1 MIAGAAMRTLLH
13 PLGLCAAWLAAGVL
27 SAGTATAADAATE
40 LVQRGEYLATAG
52 DCIACHTAPG
62 GKPMAGGLS
71 LATPIGALVST
82 NITPSKT
89 HGIGNYTLAEFSDA
103 LRKGVRA
110 DGRHLY
116 PVMPYTAYAK
126 VNDEDMQALYAYFMQ
141 AVAPVDS
148 APPATP
154 LPFPFNLRGAMAV
167 WNRLFLDRAVFV
179 PDPRQSPQWNRGAYL
194 AQGLAHCGTCHTPRN
209 LLMAEKP
216 TLLLGGGVVGAW
228 QAPNITSDV
237 NSGVGGW
244 SEAELLAYLRNGQ
257 ASGKA
262 QAGGPMAEVIDNSLR
277 HLSEADVRAIAVY
290 LKSVPAQHDPAD
302 TQPAYAWG
310 AAGNDLGAIRGTAW
324 PARRDE
330 LTGAQL
336 YDAHCATCHQASG
349 QGSFDGGLPPLFHN
363 VALGRANTDN
373 LVLVMLE
380 GLRRHSQ
387 GEEVRMP
394 GFAAELTDVQMA
406 TLGNYLLQRYG
417 NPKARISAAQVQAL
431 RGSAGVSTWLVWAA
445 RVGVGLAVLLL
456 VWVATALLR
465 LGRRRTP

>member
-1 MIAGAAMRTLLH
+1 MRTFLRRY
-13 PLGLCAAWLAAGVL
+13 GLCVAWLAAGVL
-27 SAGTATAADAATE
+27 AIGTATAAETGTDTA
-40 LVQRGEYLATAG
+40 LVQRGQYLATAG

-71 LATPIGALVST
+71 VVTPVGALVST

-89 HGIGNYTLAEFSDA
+89 HGIGHYTLAEFSDA

-110 DGRHLY
+110 DGQHLY

-141 AVAPVDS
+141 GVAPVDS
-148 APPATP
+148 APTATH
-154 LPFPFNLRGAMAV
+154 LPFPFNLRVAMAV

-179 PDPRQSPQWNRGAYL
+179 PDPQQSPQWNRGAYL
-194 AQGLAHCGTCHTPRN
+194 AQGLAHCSTCHTPRN
-209 LLMAEKP
+209 LAMAEKP
-216 TLLLGGGVVGAW
+216 RLLLGGGVAGAW

-244 SEAELLAYLRNGQ
+244 SEAELLAYLRSGQ

-277 HLSEADVRAIAVY
+277 HLSEDDVRAIAVY
-290 LKSVPAQHDPAD
+290 LKSVPAQHNPAD

-310 AAGNDLGAIRGTAW
+310 AAGNDLGSIRGTAW
-324 PARRDE
+324 PAKRDA
-330 LTGAQL
+330 LTGPQL
-336 YDAHCATCHQASG
+336 YDAYCATCHQASG

-363 VALGRANTDN
+363 VALGRGNTDN

-380 GLRRHSQ
+380 GLRRHAP

-394 GFAAELTDVQMA
+394 GFAAELSDVQMA
-406 TLGNYLLQRYG
+406 TLGNYLVQRYG
-417 NPKARISAAQVQAL
+417 NPRARISAEQVRAL
-431 RGSAGVSTWLVWAA
+431 RGDAGASSGLVWAA
-445 RVGVGLAVLLL
+445 RGGVGLVLVLL
-456 VWVATALLR
+456 VWLLAMV
-465 LGRRRTP
+465 LFRRRPAR